1 MRERAERWISYSMFL
16 GTLGASLLGKLLTG
30 NGLKAKIPGR
40 AVIRAGEGEIR
51 AGQNF

>member
-1 MRERAERWISYSMFL
+1 MLL
-16 GTLGASLLGKLLTG
+16 GTLGASLQGKLLTG
-30 NGLKAKIPGR
+30 NGLKVKIPGR